1 MTDFT
6 MTQDAQ
12 GIATLTWNCIGKSMN
27 VMSFEA
33 LQQMNAM
40 IDQALADE
48 AVKGIILTSGKK
60 DFAAGMDLNV
70 LADLRNAPGDNPA
83 EGVFKGIQSI
93 HQIFRKIERA
103 GMDLSLIHI

>member
-1 MTDFT
+1 MTDFK

-12 GIATLTWNCIGKSMN
+12 GIATLTWDCIGKSMN

-33 LQQMNAM
+33 LQQMNAL

-70 LADLRNAPGDNPA
+70 LADLRNASGENPA
-83 EGVFKGIQSI
+83 EGVFNGI
-93 HQIFRKIERA
+93 
-103 GMDLSLIHI
+103 

>member
-1 MTDFT
+1 MTDFK

-12 GIATLTWNCIGKSMN
+12 GIATLTWDCIGKSMN

-33 LQQMNAM
+33 LQQMNAL

-60 DFAAGMDLNV
+60 PRLCVCAT
-70 LADLRNAPGDNPA
+70 
-83 EGVFKGIQSI
+83 KSC
-93 HQIFRKIERA
+93 KISF
-103 GMDLSLIHI
+103 MFFPLV